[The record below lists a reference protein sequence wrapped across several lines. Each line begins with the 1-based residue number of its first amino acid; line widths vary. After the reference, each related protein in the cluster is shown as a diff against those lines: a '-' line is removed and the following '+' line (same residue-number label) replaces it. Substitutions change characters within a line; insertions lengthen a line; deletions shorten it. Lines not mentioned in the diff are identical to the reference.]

1 MIEVHDRQCG
11 DARFSI
17 ITEAGTIKYVQV
29 AASTFTPEEFEAMY
43 QHYIDFEEDTS
54 DAEHDTAGTDA

>member
-1 MIEVHDRQCG
+1 MMEVHDRQCG

-17 ITEAGTIKYVQV
+17 VTENGEIKYVQV

-43 QHYIDFEEDTS
+43 QHYIDFDEETN
-54 DAEHDTAGTDA
+54 DAEHDAARTDA